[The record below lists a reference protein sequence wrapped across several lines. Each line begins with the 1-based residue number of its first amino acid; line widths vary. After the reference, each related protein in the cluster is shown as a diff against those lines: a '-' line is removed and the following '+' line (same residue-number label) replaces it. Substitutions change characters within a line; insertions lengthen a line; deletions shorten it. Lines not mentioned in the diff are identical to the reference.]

1 MNNYFLDFSNFFRF
15 QLNPIIYYM
24 KNHSYRH
31 RALFMS
37 ACALLFRGTV
47 VNAQEKMT
55 LKDAI
60 NYALENKA
68 DARKAKLQVENSEN
82 LIGEVRSRALPQIS
96 AQGNLMY
103 NPILQEMAMPG
114 DIIGMPGETLLVAF
128 GQKWTAIGGVHLSQN
143 LFDYSVFTGL
153 KAAKTTR
160 EFYNV
165 NEQLTQE
172 QVIEAVAKSY
182 YQIFITQQKLET
194 INQTLENTQKV
205 EKTIQGLVDNGLAKK
220 IDLDRI
226 KVTVVNLNSTKL
238 QLENAVKLQENSLKF
253 LIGMQIDTP
262 IELMEES
269 LEITPVLLDAPD
281 VKKLTQFQLLE
292 TQKQLLEYNKESF
305 KAAYYPTL
313 SLTANYSY
321 QGLGDKF
328 PISGAKPADGVYW
341 TNYSTIG
348 LNLNIPIFSGFRTR
362 SQVRQAQNQL
372 DVLEVD
378 MKETEQALNLAFEN
392 AKTLI
397 NNSVITIENQ
407 KENVKLA
414 QEVLDN
420 TQNNYINGLATLTDL
435 IEAENAL
442 ADAKNNYSNALLEY
456 KVAEIELIKSKG
468 ELNNLK

>member
-1 MNNYFLDFSNFFRF
+1 
-15 QLNPIIYYM
+15 M
-24 KNHSYRH
+24 KNHSYR
-31 RALFMS
+31 RKTLFLS
-37 ACALLFRGTV
+37 VFALLFGGFL
-47 VNAQEKMT
+47 VNAQEKLS

-68 DARKAKLQVENSEN
+68 DAKKAKLSVENSEH

-103 NPILQEMAMPG
+103 NAVLQEMAMPG
-114 DIIGMPGETLLVAF
+114 DIIGMPGQTLLVAF

-160 EFYNV
+160 EFYKV

-172 QVIEAVAKSY
+172 QVIEAAAKSY

-205 EKTIQGLVDNGLAKK
+205 QNTVQGLVDNGLAKK

-226 KVTVVNLNSTKL
+226 KVTVINLTSTKQ

-253 LIGMQIDTP
+253 LIGMQIDKP
-262 IELMEES
+262 IELVEES
-269 LEITPVLLDAPD
+269 IEITPVLLSAPD
-281 VKKLTQFQLLE
+281 VKKLTQYQILE
-292 TQKQLLEYNKESF
+292 TQKQLLVYNKESY

-313 SLTANYSY
+313 SLSANYSY
-321 QGLGDKF
+321 QGLGNKF
-328 PISGAKPADGVYW
+328 PLGGKPADGVYW
-341 TNYSTIG
+341 TDYSTIG

-372 DVLEVD
+372 DVLEED
-378 MKETEQALNLAFEN
+378 MKEAELALNFAFEN
-392 AKTLI
+392 AKTQI

-420 TQNNYINGLATLTDL
+420 TQNNYLNGLATLTDL

-442 ADAKNNYSNALLEY
+442 AEAKNNYSNALLEY

>member
-1 MNNYFLDFSNFFRF
+1 MR
-15 QLNPIIYYM
+15 
-24 KNHSYRH
+24 NHSYSRNT
-31 RALFMS
+31 LFLS
-37 ACALLFRGTV
+37 VFALLFGGFW
-47 VNAQEKMT
+47 VNAQQRLS

-68 DARKAKLQVENSEN
+68 DAKKAKLSVENSEH
-82 LIGEVRSRALPQIS
+82 LIGEVRSRALPQINAS
-96 AQGNLMY
+96 GNLMY

-114 DIIGMPGETLLVAF
+114 DIIGMPGQTLLVAF

-160 EFYNV
+160 EFYKV

-182 YQIFITQQKLET
+182 YQIFITQQKFET
-194 INQTLENTQKV
+194 VQQTLDNTTKV
-205 EKTIQGLVDNGLAKK
+205 LNTVQGLYESGLAKK

-226 KVTVVNLNSTKL
+226 QVTIVNLNSTKQ
-238 QLENAVKLQENSLKF
+238 QLKNAIKLQENSLKF
-253 LIGMQIDTP
+253 LIGMEIDTP
-262 IELMEES
+262 IELVEES
-269 LEITPVLLDAPD
+269 MEITPVMLTAPD
-281 VKKLTQFQLLE
+281 VKKLTQYQLLE
-292 TQKQLLEYNKESF
+292 TQKQLLVYNKESY

-321 QGLGDKF
+321 QGLGDTF
-328 PISGAKPADGVYW
+328 PLGKKPADGVYW
-341 TNYSTIG
+341 TDYSTIG

-372 DVLEVD
+372 DVLEAD
-378 MKETEQALNLAFEN
+378 MKEAELALNFAFEN
-392 AKTLI
+392 AKTQI
-397 NNSVITIENQ
+397 NNSIITIENQ

-420 TQNNYINGLATLTDL
+420 TQNNYLNGLATLTDL

-442 ADAKNNYSNALLEY
+442 AEAKNNYSNALLEY

-468 ELNNLK
+468 ELNKLK

>member
-1 MNNYFLDFSNFFRF
+1 MTIHL
-15 QLNPIIYYM
+15 LNKRTLYL
-24 KNHSYRH
+24 SAF
-31 RALFMS
+31 ALFFGVFS
-37 ACALLFRGTV
+37 A
-47 VNAQEKMT
+47 NAQERLS

-60 NYALENKA
+60 NFALENKA
-68 DARKAKLQVENSEN
+68 DAKKARLSVENSEH

-103 NPILQEMAMPG
+103 NAILQEMAMPG
-114 DIIGMPGETLLVAF
+114 DIIGLPGQTLLVAF
-128 GQKWTAIGGVHLSQN
+128 GQKWTAIGGVHLTQN

-160 EFYNV
+160 EFYKV

-182 YQIFITQQKLET
+182 YQIFITKQKLET
-194 INQTLENTQKV
+194 INQTLENTTKV
-205 EKTIQGLVDNGLAKK
+205 QSTIQGLFDNGLAKK
-220 IDLDRI
+220 VDLDRI
-226 KVTVVNLNSTKL
+226 KVTVVNLKSSKQ
-238 QLENAVKLQENSLKF
+238 QLENAIKLQENSLKF
-253 LIGMQIDTP
+253 LIGMQIDNS
-262 IELMEES
+262 IELVEES
-269 LEITPVLLDAPD
+269 MEITPVLLDAPN
-281 VKKLTQFQLLE
+281 VKQLTSFQALE
-292 TQKQLLEYNKESF
+292 VQKQLLEYNKESI

-313 SLTANYSY
+313 SLTGNYSY
-321 QGLGDKF
+321 QGLGEKF
-328 PISGAKPADGVYW
+328 PLSGAKPAEGLFW
-341 TNYSTIG
+341 TDYATIG
-348 LNLNIPIFSGFRTR
+348 LNLNIPIFTGFRTR

-392 AKTLI
+392 AKTQI

-407 KENVKLA
+407 RENVKLA
-414 QEVLDN
+414 QDVLDN
-420 TQNNYINGLATLTDL
+420 TNNNYINGLATLTDL

>member
-1 MNNYFLDFSNFFRF
+1 
-15 QLNPIIYYM
+15 M
-24 KNHSYRH
+24 KTQSYR
-31 RALFMS
+31 RKTLFLS
-37 ACALLFRGTV
+37 VFALLFGGFL
-47 VNAQEKMT
+47 VNAQEKLS

-68 DARKAKLQVENSEN
+68 DAKKAKLSVENSEH
-82 LIGEVRSRALPQIS
+82 LIAEVRSRALPQINAS
-96 AQGNLMY
+96 GNLMY

-114 DIIGMPGETLLVAF
+114 EIVGLPGQTLLVAF
-128 GQKWTAIGGVHLSQN
+128 GQKWTALGGVHLSQN

-153 KAAKTTR
+153 KATKTTR
-160 EFYNV
+160 EFYKV

-182 YQIFITQQKLET
+182 YQNFITKQKLET
-194 INQTLENTQKV
+194 INETLENTQKV
-205 EKTIQGLVDNGLAKK
+205 QNTIQGLVDNGLAKK

-253 LIGMQIDTP
+253 LIGMQIDKP
-262 IELMEES
+262 IELVEES
-269 LEITPVLLDAPD
+269 IEITPVLLATPD
-281 VKKLTQFQLLE
+281 VKKLTQYQILE
-292 TQKQLLEYNKESF
+292 TQKQLLVYNKESF

-313 SLTANYSY
+313 SLTANYNY
-321 QGLGDKF
+321 QGLGDKLPF
-328 PISGAKPADGVYW
+328 GKTPAEGVYW
-341 TNYSTIG
+341 TDFSTIG

-372 DVLEVD
+372 DVLEAD
-378 MKETEQALNLAFEN
+378 MQEAELALNFAFEN
-392 AKTLI
+392 AKTQI

-420 TQNNYINGLATLTDL
+420 TQNNYLNGLATLTDL
-435 IEAENAL
+435 IEAENSL
-442 ADAKNNYSNALLEY
+442 AEAKNNYSNALLEY